1 MGDRLPDMPLLPP
14 DRWTEADALFDA
26 ALQRPPDER
35 TAWLRA
41 TCGDD
46 PALYHAVTALLD
58 ADTEAEAALGESAT
72 VFAAGLLDAV
82 ERDAEVGLP
91 AGTRVGA
98 YEVVDELGRGGMGAV
113 YRAARAD
120 GTFEKEVALK
130 LVKRGMDT
138 DEVLRRFR
146 AERQILAGLDHPNV
160 ARLLDAGAHDD
171 GRPFLVMERVE
182 GEPIT
187 AYADARRLGVEAR
200 LDLFEQVVE
209 AVAYA
214 HRRLV
219 VHRYLKPSNVLV
231 AVGDSGD
238 GASGKREGGDAP
250 SPVPLPASPTV
261 KLLDFGIARLLDPE
275 ADALTRPEMRVLT
288 PEYAAPEQVRGE
300 ALTTA
305 ADVYALGVVL
315 YELLVGARPGGP
327 DPATPSAAVTEAAAS
342 ARGTTADRLART
354 LRGDLDTLTLAALRA
369 DPERRYASADALLD
383 DLRRYRQ
390 RLPLRARPESATYR
404 MGRFVARHRLGVGL
418 GAAALALLLG
428 GSAFTSARVSAERDA
443 ARAERDRAEATA
455 AFVTGLFDAADPF
468 VAPTE
473 RPDTLRARDL
483 LLRGAGRAQAALGD
497 QPATRADV
505 LTTVGEALVALGL
518 YTEADSV
525 LGRAVAAAREAGT
538 AGSVAYALTAQ
549 GRARSWGDAPAEAVA
564 SLREALAEADAP
576 KAAASARFHLGAALR
591 RAGELDEAAT
601 VLAAARADDR
611 EPLDAASVRIELG
624 RVEQDRGRPA
634 DAEPLFREALTLQ
647 QAALPA
653 DHPTLAEA
661 HEMVGAALQD
671 QGRLD
676 EAEPSFQEAYR
687 VRQAALG
694 DDHAQTQS
702 ARYNLAALHRDMGRF
717 DEAVRTFRAL
727 TVWDRE
733 HLGPD
738 HPYVGYNLLQLGITH
753 GRAEQPDS
761 AIAAY
766 RDALDVLQ
774 RTLPESHPAVSEA
787 MGGIGYEMTRS
798 GRAREGEPMLRRVL
812 EIRREALGADSWR
825 TGVSESTLGECL
837 LRQGRTD
844 EAERHLVAGYETI
857 RAASGPEGAAL
868 RRLVELYET
877 TGRDTEAAP
886 YRERLAEIERA

>member
-1 MGDRLPDMPLLPP
+1 MPLLPP
-14 DRWTEADALFDA
+14 DRWTEADTLFSA

-46 PALYHAVTALLD
+46 PTLYHAVAALLD
-58 ADTEAEAALGESAT
+58 ADVEAEAALGESAT

-82 ERDAEVGLP
+82 EHDAEAGLA

-98 YEVVDELGRGGMGAV
+98 YEVVGELGRGGMGAV

-138 DEVLRRFR
+138 DEVLRRFHS
-146 AERQILAGLDHPNV
+146 ERQILAVLDHPNV
-160 ARLLDAGAHDD
+160 VRLLDAGAHDD
-171 GRPFLVMERVE
+171 GRPFLAMELAE

-200 LDLFEQVVE
+200 LDLLAQAVE

-219 VHRYLKPSNVLV
+219 VHRDLKPSNILV
-231 AVGDSGD
+231 TP
-238 GASGKREGGDAP
+238 EGR
-250 SPVPLPASPTV
+250 V

-275 ADALTRPEMRVLT
+275 SGALTRPEMRILT
-288 PEYAAPEQVRGE
+288 PEYAAPEQIRGE
-300 ALTTA
+300 TLTTA

-315 YELLVGARPGGP
+315 YELLAGTRPDGP
-327 DPATPSAAVTEAAAS
+327 DPARLSTVVTEAGAS
-342 ARGTTADRLART
+342 ARGTTADRLARV
-354 LRGDLDTLTLAALRA
+354 LRGDLDTLALAALRA

-383 DLRRYRQ
+383 DLGRYRQ

-404 MGRFVARHRLGVGL
+404 IGRFVARHRLGVGV
-418 GAAALALLLG
+418 GVVVLALLLG
-428 GSAFTSARVSAERDA
+428 GSAFTSTRVAAERDA

-483 LLRGAGRAQAALGD
+483 LLRGAGRAHSVLAD

-505 LTTVGEALVALGL
+505 LTTVGEALIALGL

-525 LGRAVAAAREAGT
+525 LDRAVAAAREVGAS
-538 AGSVAYALTAQ
+538 GSVAYALTAQ
-549 GRARSWGDAPAEAVA
+549 GRARSWGDAPAEAVS

-576 KAAASARFHLGAALR
+576 EAAASARFHLGGALR

-611 EPLDAASVRIELG
+611 EPLDAASVLIELG

-661 HEMVGAALQD
+661 HEMIGAAQQQ
-671 QGRLD
+671 QGRLA

-687 VRQAALG
+687 VRRAALG

-717 DEAVRTFRAL
+717 DDAVRTFRAL

-766 RDALDVLQ
+766 RDAIDVLQ

-812 EIRREALGADSWR
+812 LVRREALGADSWR

-837 LRQGRTD
+837 LRQGRLA

-857 RAASGPEGAAL
+857 RAASGPEDAAL

-877 TGRDTEAAP
+877 TGRDAEAAP
-886 YRERLAEIERA
+886 YRERLAEAEDS